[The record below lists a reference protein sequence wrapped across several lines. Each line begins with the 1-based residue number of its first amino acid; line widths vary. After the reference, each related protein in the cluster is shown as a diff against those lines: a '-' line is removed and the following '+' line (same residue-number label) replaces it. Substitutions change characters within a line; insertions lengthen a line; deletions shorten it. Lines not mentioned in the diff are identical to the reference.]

1 MIIANIVTNYHGY
14 FSRFF
19 SDFVYNILEW
29 YLEIIVGN
37 DPIFLRKIF
46 HLLSLVIERS
56 QFFKRIKDINY
67 KKG

>member
-1 MIIANIVTNYHGY
+1 MDIFHDS
-14 FSRFF
+14 FL
-19 SDFVYNILEW
+19 ILFTIFLNGD

-37 DPIFLRKIF
+37 DPIFLRKTF

-56 QFFKRIKDINY
+56 QFFKRIKDIYN